1 MRAIIIMLLF
11 SSGLIRAQSP
21 PFFKKYG
28 GVGTDEAHSVAL
40 TSDGGYIIAGRT
52 ASFGVGPS
60 DIYLIRTDSL
70 GDTVWTNTYGTV
82 HFDAGFSVQET
93 YDGGFVVACQHG
105 EPDTLSENLS
115 DVFIF
120 KTNPQGEID
129 WTFSWNAGLGD
140 RAFSVCQTTDSCY
153 IVAGVLNSA
162 VNFGIPT
169 SFLLKLDNNGDSIWT
184 RVFDSPS
191 IAKSVVQTFDGG
203 YIFCG
208 QYGTPPATVAYLVK
222 TNSLGDTVWT
232 KKEGFGFQFG
242 WSEDVVQTSDGNFV
256 ITGTVFDG
264 LSKSVF
270 LTKTDDSGNTVWTKY
285 YGGTKDDFGYAV
297 DIVDSGGFIIT
308 GGTYSYSTG
317 QFTNAD
323 IWLVRTDN
331 NGDTLWTRSYG
342 GTESEEGFSVKS
354 CDDGGYVITGYTGVQ
369 PDIFL
374 LKTDS
379 LGDAPI
385 ITSIENSLPTKSPA
399 IHVYPN
405 PSRGWVT
412 IEFEGSVSDKDVRF
426 SIFDSSGKE
435 IRQFG
440 KRRVLMTK
448 NQCHLNVTDLA
459 NGVYFLRI
467 DWGDTTEFTKLLRL

>member
-1 MRAIIIMLLF
+1 MLLI
-11 SSGLIRAQSP
+11 SSGFIHAQSP
-21 PFFKKYG
+21 TFFKKYG
-28 GVGTDEAHSVAL
+28 GSGTDEAHSVAL

-52 ASFGVGPS
+52 ASFGIGSS

-93 YDGGFVVACQHG
+93 YDGGFVVAGQHG

-120 KTNPQGEID
+120 KTNPQGETD

-140 RAFSVCQTTDSCY
+140 RAFSVRQTTDSCY
-153 IVAGVLNSA
+153 IIAGVLNSA
-162 VNFGIPT
+162 VNFGNPT
-169 SFLLKLDNNGDSIWT
+169 SFLLKLDNGGDSLWT
-184 RVFDSPS
+184 RFFESPS
-191 IAKSVVQTFDGG
+191 IVKSVLQTLDGG

-208 QYGTPPATVAYLVK
+208 QYGMPPATVAYLVK
-222 TNSLGDTVWT
+222 TNSLGDTIWT
-232 KKEGFGFQFG
+232 KKGGFGFQFG
-242 WSEDVVQTSDGNFV
+242 WSEDVVQTSDGNFI

-264 LSKSVF
+264 LAKSVF
-270 LTKTDDSGNTVWTKY
+270 LTKTDESGNTVWTKY

-297 DIVDSGGFIIT
+297 DIVDSEGFIIT
-308 GGTYSYSTG
+308 GGTFSYSTG

-342 GTESEEGFSVKS
+342 STENEEGFCVKS
-354 CDDGGYVITGYTGVQ
+354 CNDGGYVITGYTGVQ

-379 LGDAPI
+379 LGDAPT
-385 ITSIENSLPTKSPA
+385 ITSIENSPPTKSPA

-405 PSRGWVT
+405 PSRDWVT
-412 IEFEGSVSDKDVRF
+412 IEFEGSVSDKDMRF
-426 SIFDSSGKE
+426 SLYGLSGEKIGQLEVSSVIMGE
-435 IRQFG
+435 NHYR
-440 KRRVLMTK
+440 
-448 NQCHLNVTDLA
+448 LNVEDLA
-459 NGVYFLRI
+459 KGIYFLRI
-467 DWGDTTEFTKLLRL
+467 DFGDTTQFTKLLRL